1 MANTSEEPV
10 ADGQR
15 FQLDSFRV
23 TVLAV
28 FASGIYG
35 TGIIAAMWAA
45 HLSVVAAHSD
55 RAIPVWP
62 WVLAFVFVV
71 GGMLMVI
78 YGFFFRPR
86 ELRLSA
92 TQVAL
97 VNWDGNGKKM
107 RRDEVRAVAD
117 GPRRILLRGAGKTLV
132 VPGIFREWERIREEL
147 SAWGGG
153 A

>member
-10 ADGQR
+10 ADGIR
-15 FQLDSFRV
+15 FKLDSFRV
-23 TVLAV
+23 TVLAI

-45 HLSVVAAHSD
+45 HRTVAAAHAD
-55 RAIPVWP
+55 RPVPVWP
-62 WVLAFVFVV
+62 WAIAFAFVV

-86 ELRLSA
+86 ELRISA

-107 RRDEVRAVAD
+107 RRDEVRTVET
-117 GPRRILLRGAGKTLV
+117 GPRRILLRGADRTLA
-132 VPGIFREWERIREEL
+132 VPGIFREWDRIRKEL
-147 SAWGGG
+147 SAWGGT
-153 A
+153 

>member
-10 ADGQR
+10 ADGKR
-15 FQLDSFRV
+15 FKLDSFRI
-23 TVLAV
+23 TVMAV

-45 HLSVVAAHSD
+45 HLTVVAAHSE
-55 RAIPVWP
+55 RPIPVWP
-62 WVLAFVFVV
+62 WVLAFAFVV

-86 ELRLSA
+86 ELRVSA

-97 VNWDGNGKKM
+97 VNWDGNGKKI
-107 RRDEVRAVAD
+107 RRDEVRTVEA
-117 GPRRILLRGAGKTLV
+117 GPRRILLRGPGKTLV
-132 VPGIFREWERIREEL
+132 VPGIFRDWERIREEL
-147 SAWGGG
+147 SAWGGT
-153 A
+153 

>member
-10 ADGQR
+10 ADGKR
-15 FQLDSFRV
+15 FKLDSFRI
-23 TVLAV
+23 TVLAIL
-28 FASGIYG
+28 ASGIYG

-45 HLSVVAAHSD
+45 HASVVAAHSD
-55 RAIPVWP
+55 RSIPALP
-62 WVLAFVFVV
+62 WVIAFVFVV

-86 ELRLSA
+86 ELRVSA

-107 RRDEVRAVAD
+107 RRDEVRTVEI
-117 GPRRILLRGAGKTLV
+117 GPRRILLRGTGKTLV
-132 VPGIFREWERIREEL
+132 VPGIFRDWERIREEL

-153 A
+153 T